1 MTNPH
6 VHPANL
12 EPCAAQ
18 VTTGHKPHRLGF
30 TLGKFAPLHRGHQLL
45 IETALAECEHVVVL
59 VYESRVTNVPLP
71 VRAGWIRALYPQV
84 EVIEGPWS
92 GPEGHSSER
101 AFEQMHEEYCLR
113 LLGGRTVDAFYSSE
127 FYGAHM
133 ARALGAVDRRVDE
146 ARTTLPVCAT
156 AVREN
161 TYAMRRFVDPL
172 VYRDLIVKA
181 CFMGAPSCGKTT
193 IVEELA
199 RRHGTTRALEY
210 GREYWAEHQLDRRL
224 EPWELECIARE
235 HQRREEEA
243 FAQARGVCFVDTC
256 AITTY
261 MFALDY
267 HRSAT
272 PELTRLAREN
282 ATRYDLFFVCE
293 DDIPYD
299 DTWDRSG
306 PQKRA
311 DFHRAIKADL
321 AMRRIPYVSLRGN
334 LEERIATVEG
344 VLERFDPWD
353 NPYGKALEAQ
363 G

>member
-1 MTNPH
+1 MPKKYR
-6 VHPANL
+6 V
-12 EPCAAQ
+12 
-18 VTTGHKPHRLGF
+18 GF

-45 IETALAECEHVVVL
+45 IETALAECERVVAL
-59 VYESRVTNVPLP
+59 VYETKVTDVPLP

-84 EVIEGPWS
+84 EVIEGPWD

-101 AFEQMHEEYCLR
+101 AHERMHEEYCRR
-113 LLGGRTVDAFYSSE
+113 LLGATKVDAFYSSE

-133 ARALGAVDRRVDE
+133 ARALGAADRRVDE
-146 ARTTLPVCAT
+146 AREAVPVCAT
-156 AVREN
+156 AVRADAF
-161 TYAMRRFVDPL
+161 AMRDHVDPL
-172 VYRDLIVKA
+172 VYRDLVTKA

-199 RRHGTTRALEY
+199 RRLGTTCALEY
-210 GREYWAEHQLDRRL
+210 GREYWAEHQRDRRL
-224 EPWELECIARE
+224 EPWELEHIARV
-235 HQRREEEA
+235 HQQREEEA

-261 MFALDY
+261 LFALDY
-267 HRSAT
+267 HGAAT
-272 PELTRLAREN
+272 PELERLAREN
-282 ATRYDLFFVCE
+282 ATRYDLFFMCE

-321 AMRRIPYVSLRGN
+321 TARRIPYVSLRGS
-334 LEERIATVEG
+334 LKERVAKVQR
-344 VLERFDPWD
+344 VLERFDRWN
-353 NPYGKALEAQ
+353 NPFGRALEALA
-363 G
+363 